1 MCLTSTNHKIGD
13 HVNDVDTARK
23 QWVGLLK
30 ALVVVA
36 ASVFAFSSTAQ
47 AEESEFSIVASVQNQ
62 TIDGGVATK
71 NPVAGVS
78 IAVTTA
84 MGAPVGEGITDASG
98 IVTITVPAKDA
109 YLVSIDLATLPDG
122 ITLIDETKTQASIE
136 KDSFTTNTKRVT
148 FFAGSSTATGAPLFD
163 RVAQRLVD
171 GIRLGL
177 IIAIC
182 SVGLSLIFGTTGLT
196 NFAHGE
202 MVTFGGLIA
211 FWFNVLLGVPLLIAA
226 PLVIA
231 LGGVFGLAMN
241 AVIFAKLRKRG
252 IGLISQLVVSVGLSI
267 MLRNMYL
274 YQFGGRTRPLDDFSL
289 QVAKSFGPVSITM
302 RDLTT
307 AIISLIALVA
317 VALYLQK
324 SRTGKAIRAVSDN
337 PNLASSTG
345 IDTQKIIRIVWFAG
359 GALAAMGG
367 VFRGLDEQV
376 GFEMGSGL
384 IFLMFA
390 GITLGGLG
398 SAYGALVGGFLV
410 GILVELASLVVPAEL
425 KNAPA
430 LFILIIVLVVRPQG
444 ILGRK
449 QRVG

>member
-1 MCLTSTNHKIGD
+1 MTDKKNSKSRIFA
-13 HVNDVDTARK
+13 VAR
-23 QWVGLLK
+23 
-30 ALVVVA
+30 AFAVVVGSLIMFA
-36 ASVFAFSSTAQ
+36 APGVANA
-47 AEESEFSIVASVQNQ
+47 ADSENSIIVSVQDQANNNG
-62 TIDGGVATK
+62 ISEK
-71 NPVAGVS
+71 KPVAGVKVS
-78 IAVTTA
+78 VSNPSGLA
-84 MGAPVGEGITDASG
+84 VGEGVTDSAG
-98 IVTITVPAKDA
+98 LATISVPAKDDYVVTLDVA
-109 YLVSIDLATLPDG
+109 SLPSGVTLAEG
-122 ITLIDETKTQASIE
+122 TKTVVNIV
-136 KDSFTTNTKRVT
+136 KDSFTTNSKRVT
-148 FFAGSSTATGAPLFD
+148 FFAGSAGESGASLFD
-163 RVAQRLVD
+163 RIAQRLVD

-211 FWFNVLLGVPLLIAA
+211 FWFNVLLGIPLLIAA

-231 LGGVFGLAMN
+231 LGGVLGLAMN
-241 AVIFAKLRKRG
+241 GIIFAKLRKRG

-307 AIISLIALVA
+307 AIISLVVLLGVA
-317 VALYLQK
+317 AFLQR

-337 PNLASSTG
+337 PSLASSTG
-345 IDTQKIIRIVWFAG
+345 IDTQKIIRVVWFAG

-398 SAYGALVGGFLV
+398 SAYGALIGGFFV
-410 GILVELASLVVPAEL
+410 GLLVELASLVVPAEL

-430 LFILIIVLVVRPQG
+430 LLILIIVLVVRPQG

>member
-1 MCLTSTNHKIGD
+1 MTGTNNSKSRIF
-13 HVNDVDTARK
+13 A
-23 QWVGLLK
+23 VGRAFAVLLA
-30 ALVVVA
+30 ALFMFSVPDLASA
-36 ASVFAFSSTAQ
+36 ADADN
-47 AEESEFSIVASVQNQ
+47 SIIISVQNQ
-62 TIDGGVATK
+62 ANTNGVSEK
-71 NPVAGVS
+71 KPVAGVKVS
-78 IAVTTA
+78 VANLAGMAI
-84 MGAPVGEGITDASG
+84 GEGVTDSSG
-98 IVTITVPAKDA
+98 SATISVPAKDNYVVTLDVA
-109 YLVSIDLATLPDG
+109 SLPSGVTLVEG
-122 ITLIDETKTQASIE
+122 TKTVVNIV
-136 KDSFTTNTKRVT
+136 KDAFTTNQKRVT
-148 FFAGSSTATGAPLFD
+148 FFAGSSGESGASLFD
-163 RVAQRLVD
+163 RIAQRLVD
-171 GIRLGL
+171 GVRLGL

-211 FWFNVLLGVPLLIAA
+211 FWFNVLLGIPLLIAA
-226 PLVIA
+226 PVVIA
-231 LGGVFGLAMN
+231 LGGVLGLAMN
-241 AVIFAKLRKRG
+241 GFIFAKLRKRG

-267 MLRNMYL
+267 MLRNMFL

-302 RDLTT
+302 RDLST
-307 AIISLIALVA
+307 AIISLIVLVSVA
-317 VALYLQK
+317 VYLQK

-337 PNLASSTG
+337 PSLASSTG
-345 IDTQKIIRIVWFAG
+345 IDTQKIIRVVWFAG

-376 GFEMGSGL
+376 GFEMGAGL

-410 GILVELASLVVPAEL
+410 GLLVELASLVVPAEL

-430 LFILIIVLVVRPQG
+430 LLILIIVLVVRPQG

>member
-1 MCLTSTNHKIGD
+1 MTGTNNSKSRIFAVGRAFA
-13 HVNDVDTARK
+13 VLLAALFMFSVPDVAS
-23 QWVGLLK
+23 
-30 ALVVVA
+30 A
-36 ASVFAFSSTAQ
+36 ADADN
-47 AEESEFSIVASVQNQ
+47 SIIISVQNQ
-62 TIDGGVATK
+62 ANTNGVSEK
-71 NPVAGVS
+71 KPVAGVKVS
-78 IAVTTA
+78 VANLAGMAI
-84 MGAPVGEGITDASG
+84 GEGVTDSSG
-98 IVTITVPAKDA
+98 SATISVPAKDNYVVTLDVA
-109 YLVSIDLATLPDG
+109 SLPSGVTLVEG
-122 ITLIDETKTQASIE
+122 TKTVVNIV
-136 KDSFTTNTKRVT
+136 KDAFTTNQKRVT
-148 FFAGSSTATGAPLFD
+148 FFAGSSGESGASLFD
-163 RVAQRLVD
+163 RIAQRLVD
-171 GIRLGL
+171 GVRLGL

-182 SVGLSLIFGTTGLT
+182 YVGLSLIFGTTGLT

-211 FWFNVLLGVPLLIAA
+211 FWFNVLLGIPLLIAA
-226 PLVIA
+226 PVVIA
-231 LGGVFGLAMN
+231 LGGVLGLAMN
-241 AVIFAKLRKRG
+241 GFIFAKLRKRG

-267 MLRNMYL
+267 MLRNMFL

-302 RDLTT
+302 RDLST
-307 AIISLIALVA
+307 AIISLIVLVSVA
-317 VALYLQK
+317 VYLQK

-337 PNLASSTG
+337 PSLASSTG
-345 IDTQKIIRIVWFAG
+345 IDTQKIIRVVWFAG

-376 GFEMGSGL
+376 GFEMGAGL

-410 GILVELASLVVPAEL
+410 GLLVELASLVVPAEL

-430 LFILIIVLVVRPQG
+430 LLILIIVLVVRPQG

>member
-1 MCLTSTNHKIGD
+1 MTDKNNSKSRIF
-13 HVNDVDTARK
+13 A
-23 QWVGLLK
+23 VGR
-30 ALVVVA
+30 AFAVVVGTLIMFSAPGVANA
-36 ASVFAFSSTAQ
+36 A
-47 AEESEFSIVASVQNQ
+47 ESENSIIVSVQDQANSN
-62 TIDGGVATK
+62 GVSEK
-71 NPVAGVS
+71 KPVAGVKVS
-78 IAVTTA
+78 VSNPSGLAIGDGVTDSA
-84 MGAPVGEGITDASG
+84 GL
-98 IVTITVPAKDA
+98 VTIPVPAKDDYIVTLDVA
-109 YLVSIDLATLPDG
+109 SLPSGVTLVEG
-122 ITLIDETKTQASIE
+122 TKTVVNIV
-136 KDSFTTNTKRVT
+136 KDSFTTNAKRVT
-148 FFAGSSTATGAPLFD
+148 FFAGSAGESGASLFD
-163 RVAQRLVD
+163 RIAQRLVD

-211 FWFNVLLGVPLLIAA
+211 FWFNVLLGIPLLIAA

-231 LGGVFGLAMN
+231 LGGALGLAMN
-241 AVIFAKLRKRG
+241 GFIFAKLRKRG

-307 AIISLIALVA
+307 AIISLVVLLSVA
-317 VALYLQK
+317 AFLQR

-337 PNLASSTG
+337 PSLASSTG
-345 IDTQKIIRIVWFAG
+345 IDTQKIIRVVWFAG

-398 SAYGALVGGFLV
+398 SAYGALIGGFFV
-410 GILVELASLVVPAEL
+410 GLLVELASLVVPAEL

>member
-1 MCLTSTNHKIGD
+1 MGGRRVRAARLWLSAIG
-13 HVNDVDTARK
+13 V
-23 QWVGLLK
+23 LLVLLGM
-30 ALVVVA
+30 AQGASA
-36 ASVFAFSSTAQ
+36 AD
-47 AEESEFSIVASVQNQ
+47 ESEFTITASVQDQ
-62 TIDGGVATK
+62 TVDGSTTTRTPVSGVVVVVTNAAGSE
-71 NPVAGVS
+71 VAR
-78 IAVTTA
+78 
-84 MGAPVGEGITDASG
+84 GETGPEGTVVLA
-98 IVTITVPAKDA
+98 VPAKDH
-109 YLVSIDLATLPDG
+109 YVVTLDVATLPDG
-122 ITLIDETKTQASIE
+122 VSLINEEKSSAVIE
-136 KDSFTTNTKRVT
+136 KDMFTTNDKLVR
-148 FFAGSSTATGAPLFD
+148 FFTGTSASSSTSLFD
-163 RVAQRLVD
+163 KILQRSVD
-171 GIRLGL
+171 GVRLGL

-202 MVTFGGLIA
+202 MVTFGGLMA
-211 FWFNVLLGVPLLIAA
+211 FWLNVIVGIPLLLGA
-226 PLVIA
+226 PLVIV
-231 LGGVFGLAMN
+231 LGGVFGYLFN
-241 AVIFAKLRKRG
+241 EVIFGRLRKRG

-267 MLRNMYL
+267 MLRNFFL

-289 QVAKSFGPVSITM
+289 QVAKKFGPVSITM

-307 AIISLIALVA
+307 AIISLFILVGVA
-317 VALYLQK
+317 VFLQR

-337 PNLASSTG
+337 AALASSTG
-345 IDTQKIIRIVWFAG
+345 IDTQRIIRIVWIAG
-359 GALAAMGG
+359 GALAALGG

-398 SAYGALVGGFLV
+398 SAYGALVGGFFV
-410 GILVELASLVVPAEL
+410 GLFVELASLVVPAEL

-430 LFILIIVLVVRPQG
+430 LLILVVVLIVRPQG

>member
-1 MCLTSTNHKIGD
+1 VTGTKNSKSRIFAVGRAFAVLLAALFMFS
-13 HVNDVDTARK
+13 VPDVAS
-23 QWVGLLK
+23 
-30 ALVVVA
+30 A
-36 ASVFAFSSTAQ
+36 ADADN
-47 AEESEFSIVASVQNQ
+47 SIIISVQNQ
-62 TIDGGVATK
+62 ANTNGVSEK
-71 NPVAGVS
+71 KPVAGVKVS
-78 IAVTTA
+78 VANLAGMAI
-84 MGAPVGEGITDASG
+84 GEGVTDSSG
-98 IVTITVPAKDA
+98 SATISVPAKDNYVVTLDVA
-109 YLVSIDLATLPDG
+109 SLPSGVTLVEG
-122 ITLIDETKTQASIE
+122 TKTVVNIV
-136 KDSFTTNTKRVT
+136 KDAFTTNQKRVT
-148 FFAGSSTATGAPLFD
+148 FFAGSSGESGASLFD
-163 RVAQRLVD
+163 RIAQRLVD
-171 GIRLGL
+171 GVRLGL

-211 FWFNVLLGVPLLIAA
+211 FWFNVLLGIPLLIAA
-226 PLVIA
+226 PVVIA
-231 LGGVFGLAMN
+231 LGGVLGLAMN
-241 AVIFAKLRKRG
+241 GFIFAKLRKRG

-267 MLRNMYL
+267 MLRNMFL

-302 RDLTT
+302 RDLST
-307 AIISLIALVA
+307 AIISLIVLVSVA
-317 VALYLQK
+317 VYLQK

-337 PNLASSTG
+337 PSLASSTG
-345 IDTQKIIRIVWFAG
+345 IDTQKIIRVVWFAG

-376 GFEMGSGL
+376 GFEMGAGL

-410 GILVELASLVVPAEL
+410 GLLVELASLVVPAEL

-430 LFILIIVLVVRPQG
+430 LLILIIVLVVRP
-444 ILGRK
+444 
-449 QRVG
+449 

>member
-1 MCLTSTNHKIGD
+1 MGERRVGRARLWLSSIGAAICILGFSQGT
-13 HVNDVDTARK
+13 V
-23 QWVGLLK
+23 K
-30 ALVVVA
+30 AA
-36 ASVFAFSSTAQ
+36 
-47 AEESEFSIVASVQNQ
+47 ESEFTITASVQDQ
-62 TIDGGVATK
+62 SVDGSTTSRA
-71 NPVAGVS
+71 PVAGVT
-78 IAVTTA
+78 IVVTNQAGTE
-84 MGAPVGEGITDASG
+84 VTRGETGTDGTVALP
-98 IVTITVPAKDA
+98 VPAKD
-109 YLVSIDLATLPDG
+109 YYVVTLDVSTLPDG
-122 ITLIDETKTQASIE
+122 VSLINEEKFTAVIE
-136 KDSFTTNTKRVT
+136 KDAFTTNDKLVR
-148 FFAGSSTATGAPLFD
+148 FFTGASASSSTSLFD
-163 RVAQRLVD
+163 KILQRSVD
-171 GIRLGL
+171 GVRLGL

-202 MVTFGGLIA
+202 MVTFGGLMA
-211 FWFNVLLGVPLLIAA
+211 FWLNVIIGIPLLIGA
-226 PLVIA
+226 PLVIV
-231 LGGVFGLAMN
+231 LGGLFGFLFN
-241 AVIFAKLRKRG
+241 ELIFGRLRKRG

-267 MLRNMYL
+267 MLRNFYL

-289 QVAKSFGPVSITM
+289 QVAKKFGPVSITM

-307 AIISLIALVA
+307 AIISLVVLIA
-317 VALYLQK
+317 VAMFLQR

-337 PNLASSTG
+337 SALASSTG
-345 IDTQKIIRIVWFAG
+345 IDTQRIIRIVWIAG
-359 GALAAMGG
+359 GALAALGG

-398 SAYGALVGGFLV
+398 SAYGALVGGFFV
-410 GILVELASLVVPAEL
+410 GLFVELASLVVPAEL

-430 LFILIIVLVVRPQG
+430 LFILVVVLIVRPQG

>member
-1 MCLTSTNHKIGD
+1 MNN
-13 HVNDVDTARK
+13 VVTARK

-30 ALVVVA
+30 TLVVVA
-36 ASVFAFSSTAQ
+36 ASVFAFSGAAQ
-47 AEESEFSIVASVQNQ
+47 AEESELSIVVSVQNQ
-62 TIDGGVATK
+62 TIDDGVATK
-71 NPVAGVS
+71 NPVVGVS
-78 IAVTTA
+78 ISVTTA
-84 MGAPVGEGITDASG
+84 TGSAVGEGITDASG
-98 IVTITVPAKDA
+98 IVTIFVPSKDS
-109 YLVSIDLATLPDG
+109 YLVNIDLATLPDG
-122 ITLIDETKTQASIE
+122 ITLIDENKTQAIIE
-136 KDSFTTNTKRVT
+136 RDSFTTNAKRVT

-163 RVAQRLVD
+163 RVVQRLVD

-211 FWFNVLLGVPLLIAA
+211 FWLNVLLGVPLLIAA

-241 AVIFAKLRKRG
+241 AIIFAKLRKRG

-367 VFRGLDEQV
+367 LFRGLDEQV

>member
-1 MCLTSTNHKIGD
+1 MQAEFGDEVTDTNNSKS
-13 HVNDVDTARK
+13 R
-23 QWVGLLK
+23 
-30 ALVVVA
+30 
-36 ASVFAFSSTAQ
+36 VFAVGRAFAVLLAAMFMFSAPGNAQ
-47 AEESEFSIVASVQNQ
+47 AADSDNSIIVSVQNQ
-62 TIDGGVATK
+62 ANNNGVSEKKPVVGVKISVTNLAGVA
-71 NPVAGVS
+71 
-78 IAVTTA
+78 
-84 MGAPVGEGITDASG
+84 VGEGVTDSVG
-98 IVTITVPAKDA
+98 SVTIPVPAKDD
-109 YLVSIDLATLPDG
+109 YVVTLDVASLPSG
-122 ITLIDETKTQASIE
+122 VTLIEGTKTVVNIV
-136 KDSFTTNTKRVT
+136 KDAFTTNAKRVT
-148 FFAGSSTATGAPLFD
+148 FFAGTSGESGASLMD
-163 RVAQRLVD
+163 RIAQRLVD
-171 GIRLGL
+171 GVRLGL

-211 FWFNVLLGVPLLIAA
+211 FWFNVLLGIPLLIAA
-226 PLVIA
+226 PIVIA
-231 LGGVFGLAMN
+231 LGGVLGLAMN
-241 AVIFAKLRKRG
+241 GVIFAKLRKRG

-289 QVAKSFGPVSITM
+289 QVAKHFGPVSITM
-302 RDLTT
+302 RDLSTT
-307 AIISLIALVA
+307 IISFIVLMGVA
-317 VALYLQK
+317 GYLQR

-337 PNLASSTG
+337 PSLASSTG

-410 GILVELASLVVPAEL
+410 GLLVELASLVVPAEL

-430 LFILIIVLVVRPQG
+430 LLILIIVLVVRPQG

>member
-1 MCLTSTNHKIGD
+1 MGERRVGRARLWLSSIGAAICILGFSQGT
-13 HVNDVDTARK
+13 V
-23 QWVGLLK
+23 K
-30 ALVVVA
+30 AA
-36 ASVFAFSSTAQ
+36 
-47 AEESEFSIVASVQNQ
+47 ESEFTITASVQDQ
-62 TIDGGVATK
+62 SVDGSTTSRA
-71 NPVAGVS
+71 PVAGVTIVVTNQAGTEVTRGETGTDGT
-78 IAVTTA
+78 IAL
-84 MGAPVGEGITDASG
+84 P
-98 IVTITVPAKDA
+98 VPAKD
-109 YLVSIDLATLPDG
+109 YYVVTLDVSTLPDG
-122 ITLIDETKTQASIE
+122 VSLINEE
-136 KDSFTTNTKRVT
+136 KFTAVIQKDAFTTNDKLVR
-148 FFAGSSTATGAPLFD
+148 FFTGASASSSTSLFD
-163 RVAQRLVD
+163 KILQRSVD
-171 GIRLGL
+171 GVRLGL

-202 MVTFGGLIA
+202 MVTFGGLMA
-211 FWFNVLLGVPLLIAA
+211 FWLNVIIGIPLLIGA
-226 PLVIA
+226 PLVIV
-231 LGGVFGLAMN
+231 LGGLFGFLFN
-241 AVIFAKLRKRG
+241 ELIFGRLRKRG

-267 MLRNMYL
+267 MLRNFYL

-289 QVAKSFGPVSITM
+289 QVAKKFGPVSITM

-307 AIISLIALVA
+307 AIISLVVLIA
-317 VALYLQK
+317 VAMFLQR

-337 PNLASSTG
+337 SALASSTG
-345 IDTQKIIRIVWFAG
+345 IDTQRIIRIVWIAG
-359 GALAAMGG
+359 GALAALGG

-398 SAYGALVGGFLV
+398 SAYGALVGGFFV
-410 GILVELASLVVPAEL
+410 GLFVELASLVVPAEL

-430 LFILIIVLVVRPQG
+430 LFILVVVLIVRPQG

>member
-1 MCLTSTNHKIGD
+1 MGERRVGRARLWLSSIGAAICILGFSQGT
-13 HVNDVDTARK
+13 V
-23 QWVGLLK
+23 K
-30 ALVVVA
+30 AA
-36 ASVFAFSSTAQ
+36 
-47 AEESEFSIVASVQNQ
+47 ESEFTITASVQDQ
-62 TIDGGVATK
+62 SVDGSTTSRA
-71 NPVAGVS
+71 PVAGVT
-78 IAVTTA
+78 IVVTNQAGTE
-84 MGAPVGEGITDASG
+84 VTRGETGTDGTVALP
-98 IVTITVPAKDA
+98 VPAKD
-109 YLVSIDLATLPDG
+109 YYVVTLDVSTLPDG
-122 ITLIDETKTQASIE
+122 VSLINEE
-136 KDSFTTNTKRVT
+136 KFTAVIQKDAFTTNDKLVR
-148 FFAGSSTATGAPLFD
+148 FFTGASASSSTSLFD
-163 RVAQRLVD
+163 KILQRSVD
-171 GIRLGL
+171 GVRLGL

-202 MVTFGGLIA
+202 MVTFGGLMA
-211 FWFNVLLGVPLLIAA
+211 FWLNVIIGIPLLIGA
-226 PLVIA
+226 PLVIV
-231 LGGVFGLAMN
+231 LGGLFGFLFN
-241 AVIFAKLRKRG
+241 ELIFGRLRKRG

-267 MLRNMYL
+267 MLRNFYL

-289 QVAKSFGPVSITM
+289 QVAKKFGPVSITM

-307 AIISLIALVA
+307 AIISLMVLIA
-317 VALYLQK
+317 VAMFLQR

-337 PNLASSTG
+337 SALASSTG
-345 IDTQKIIRIVWFAG
+345 IDTQRIIRIVWIAG
-359 GALAAMGG
+359 GALAALGG

-398 SAYGALVGGFLV
+398 SAYGALVGGFFV
-410 GILVELASLVVPAEL
+410 GLFVELASLVVPAEL

-430 LFILIIVLVVRPQG
+430 LFILVVVLIVRPQG

>member
-1 MCLTSTNHKIGD
+1 MNIGC
-13 HVNDVDTARK
+13 NQQSGFR
-23 QWVGLLK
+23 
-30 ALVVVA
+30 
-36 ASVFAFSSTAQ
+36 ASVRALFVVLGVLLALSAPSSVRA
-47 AEESEFSIVASVQNQ
+47 ADSEFSIIVSVTNQ
-62 TIDGGVATK
+62 TLKSGELEKDPVSGVKISVATPTGVAIGD
-71 NPVAGVS
+71 GV
-78 IAVTTA
+78 
-84 MGAPVGEGITDASG
+84 TDASG
-98 IVTITVPAKDA
+98 SVSISVPAKGDYVVTLDVASLPSGVTLIDGTITVVNIVKDA
-109 YLVSIDLATLPDG
+109 
-122 ITLIDETKTQASIE
+122 
-136 KDSFTTNTKRVT
+136 FTTNQKRVT
-148 FFAGSSTATGAPLFD
+148 FFAGSTGDSGASLAE
-163 RVAQRLVD
+163 RIAQRLVD
-171 GIRLGL
+171 GVRLGL

-202 MVTFGGLIA
+202 MVTFGGMLA
-211 FWFNVLLGVPLLIAA
+211 FWFNVLLGVPLLIAG

-241 AVIFAKLRKRG
+241 GVIFAKLRKRG

-307 AIISLIALVA
+307 TIISLLVLLG
-317 VALYLQK
+317 VAAYLQR

-337 PNLASSTG
+337 PSLASSTG

-367 VFRGLDEQV
+367 LFRGLDEQV

-410 GILVELASLVVPAEL
+410 GLLVELASLVVPAEL

-430 LFILIIVLVVRPQG
+430 LFILIVVLVVRPQG

>member
-1 MCLTSTNHKIGD
+1 MTGTNNSKSRIFAVGRAFA
-13 HVNDVDTARK
+13 VLLAALFMFSVPDVAS
-23 QWVGLLK
+23 
-30 ALVVVA
+30 A
-36 ASVFAFSSTAQ
+36 ADADN
-47 AEESEFSIVASVQNQ
+47 SIIISVQNQ
-62 TIDGGVATK
+62 ANTNGVSEK
-71 NPVAGVS
+71 KPVAGVKVS
-78 IAVTTA
+78 VANLAGTA
-84 MGAPVGEGITDASG
+84 IGEGVTDSSG
-98 IVTITVPAKDA
+98 SATISVPAKDNYVVTLDVA
-109 YLVSIDLATLPDG
+109 SLPSGVTLVEG
-122 ITLIDETKTQASIE
+122 TKTVVNIV
-136 KDSFTTNTKRVT
+136 KDAFTTNQKRVT
-148 FFAGSSTATGAPLFD
+148 FFAGSSGESGASLFD
-163 RVAQRLVD
+163 RIAQRLVD
-171 GIRLGL
+171 GVRLGL

-211 FWFNVLLGVPLLIAA
+211 FWFNVLLGIPLLIAA
-226 PLVIA
+226 PVVIA
-231 LGGVFGLAMN
+231 LGGVLGLAMN
-241 AVIFAKLRKRG
+241 GFIFAKLRKRG

-267 MLRNMYL
+267 MLRNMFL

-302 RDLTT
+302 RDLST
-307 AIISLIALVA
+307 AIISLIVLVSVA
-317 VALYLQK
+317 VYLQK

-337 PNLASSTG
+337 PSLASSTG
-345 IDTQKIIRIVWFAG
+345 IDTQKIIRVVWFAG

-376 GFEMGSGL
+376 GFEMGAGL

-410 GILVELASLVVPAEL
+410 GLLVELASLVVPAEL

-430 LFILIIVLVVRPQG
+430 LLILIIVLVVRPQG

>member
-1 MCLTSTNHKIGD
+1 M
-13 HVNDVDTARK
+13 
-23 QWVGLLK
+23 
-30 ALVVVA
+30 
-36 ASVFAFSSTAQ
+36 
-47 AEESEFSIVASVQNQ
+47 
-62 TIDGGVATK
+62 
-71 NPVAGVS
+71 
-78 IAVTTA
+78 
-84 MGAPVGEGITDASG
+84 
-98 IVTITVPAKDA
+98 
-109 YLVSIDLATLPDG
+109 
-122 ITLIDETKTQASIE
+122 
-136 KDSFTTNTKRVT
+136 T
-148 FFAGSSTATGAPLFD
+148 FFAGTSGESGASLFD
-163 RVAQRLVD
+163 RIAQRLVD
-171 GIRLGL
+171 GVRLGL

-211 FWFNVLLGVPLLIAA
+211 FWFNVLLGIPLLIAA
-226 PLVIA
+226 PVVIA
-231 LGGVFGLAMN
+231 LGGVLGLAMN
-241 AVIFAKLRKRG
+241 GFIFAKLRKRG

-267 MLRNMYL
+267 MLRNMFL

-302 RDLTT
+302 RDLST
-307 AIISLIALVA
+307 AIISLIVLVSVA
-317 VALYLQK
+317 VYLQK

-337 PNLASSTG
+337 PSLASSTG
-345 IDTQKIIRIVWFAG
+345 IDTQKIIRVVWFAG

-376 GFEMGSGL
+376 GFEMGAGL

-410 GILVELASLVVPAEL
+410 GLLVELASLVVPAEL

-430 LFILIIVLVVRPQG
+430 LLILIIVLVVRPQG

>member
-1 MCLTSTNHKIGD
+1 MTSTDNLKSRFFAVGRAFA
-13 HVNDVDTARK
+13 VLLAALFMFSAPDVAS
-23 QWVGLLK
+23 
-30 ALVVVA
+30 A
-36 ASVFAFSSTAQ
+36 ADADN
-47 AEESEFSIVASVQNQ
+47 SIIISVQNQ
-62 TIDGGVATK
+62 ANNNGVSEK
-71 NPVAGVS
+71 KPVAGVKVS
-78 IAVTTA
+78 VANLAGMAI
-84 MGAPVGEGITDASG
+84 GEGVTDSSG
-98 IVTITVPAKDA
+98 SATISVPAKDNYVVTLDVA
-109 YLVSIDLATLPDG
+109 SLPSGVTLVEG
-122 ITLIDETKTQASIE
+122 TKTVVNIV
-136 KDSFTTNTKRVT
+136 KDAFTTNQKRVT
-148 FFAGSSTATGAPLFD
+148 FFAGSSGESGASLFD
-163 RVAQRLVD
+163 RIAQRLVD
-171 GIRLGL
+171 GVRLGL

-211 FWFNVLLGVPLLIAA
+211 FWFNVLLGIPLLIAA
-226 PLVIA
+226 PVVIA
-231 LGGVFGLAMN
+231 LGGVLGLAMN
-241 AVIFAKLRKRG
+241 GFIFAKLRKRG

-267 MLRNMYL
+267 MLRNMFL

-302 RDLTT
+302 RDLST
-307 AIISLIALVA
+307 AIISLIVLVSVA
-317 VALYLQK
+317 VYLQK

-337 PNLASSTG
+337 PSLASSTG
-345 IDTQKIIRIVWFAG
+345 IDTQKIIRVVWFAG

-376 GFEMGSGL
+376 GFEMGAGL

-410 GILVELASLVVPAEL
+410 GLLVELASLVVPAEL

-430 LFILIIVLVVRPQG
+430 LLILIIVLVVRPQG

>member
-1 MCLTSTNHKIGD
+1 VTSTDNLKSRFFAVGRAFA
-13 HVNDVDTARK
+13 VLLAALFMFSAPDVAS
-23 QWVGLLK
+23 
-30 ALVVVA
+30 A
-36 ASVFAFSSTAQ
+36 ADADN
-47 AEESEFSIVASVQNQ
+47 SIIISVQNQ
-62 TIDGGVATK
+62 ANNNGVSEK
-71 NPVAGVS
+71 KPVAGVKVS
-78 IAVTTA
+78 VANLAGMAI
-84 MGAPVGEGITDASG
+84 GEGVTDSSG
-98 IVTITVPAKDA
+98 SATISVPAKDNYVVTLDVA
-109 YLVSIDLATLPDG
+109 SLPSGVTLVEG
-122 ITLIDETKTQASIE
+122 TKTVVNIV
-136 KDSFTTNTKRVT
+136 KDAFTTNQKRVT
-148 FFAGSSTATGAPLFD
+148 FFAGSSGESGASLFD
-163 RVAQRLVD
+163 RIAQRLVD
-171 GIRLGL
+171 GVRLGL

-211 FWFNVLLGVPLLIAA
+211 FWFNVLLGIPLLIAA
-226 PLVIA
+226 PVVIA
-231 LGGVFGLAMN
+231 LGGVLGLAMN
-241 AVIFAKLRKRG
+241 GFIFAKLRKRG

-267 MLRNMYL
+267 MLRNMFL

-302 RDLTT
+302 RDLST
-307 AIISLIALVA
+307 AIISLIVLVSVA
-317 VALYLQK
+317 VYLQK

-337 PNLASSTG
+337 PSLASSTG
-345 IDTQKIIRIVWFAG
+345 IDTQKIIRVVWFAG

-376 GFEMGSGL
+376 GFEMGAGL

-410 GILVELASLVVPAEL
+410 GLLVELASLVVPAEL

-430 LFILIIVLVVRPQG
+430 LLILIIVLVVRPQG

>member
-1 MCLTSTNHKIGD
+1 MGGTRARRIRAWLLCL
-13 HVNDVDTARK
+13 
-23 QWVGLLK
+23 GLGLGFMS
-30 ALVVVA
+30 AFASGASA
-36 ASVFAFSSTAQ
+36 A
-47 AEESEFSIVASVQNQ
+47 ESEFTITASVQDQ
-62 TIDGGVATK
+62 QVDGGTTSRS
-71 NPVAGVS
+71 PVVGVT
-78 IAVTTA
+78 IV
-84 MGAPVGEGITDASG
+84 VTDASG
-98 IVTITVPAKDA
+98 VEVVRGETGADGKVVLAVPAKDS
-109 YLVSIDLATLPDG
+109 YVITLDVATLPDG
-122 ITLIDETKTQASIE
+122 VDLINAEKSSATIE
-136 KDSFTTNTKRVT
+136 KDAFTTNDKLVR
-148 FFAGSSTATGAPLFD
+148 FFTGTSASGSTSLFD
-163 RVAQRLVD
+163 KILQRSVD

-202 MVTFGGLIA
+202 MVTFGGLMA
-211 FWFNVLLGVPLLIAA
+211 FWINVILGVPLLLGA
-226 PLVIA
+226 PLVVV
-231 LGGVFGLAMN
+231 LGGLFGYLFN
-241 AVIFAKLRKRG
+241 ELIFGRLRKRG

-267 MLRNMYL
+267 MLRNFYL

-289 QVAKSFGPVSITM
+289 QVAKKFGPVSITM

-307 AIISLIALVA
+307 AIISLLVLVG
-317 VALYLQK
+317 VATFLQR

-337 PNLASSTG
+337 TTLASSTG
-345 IDTQKIIRIVWFAG
+345 IDTQRIIRIVWIAG
-359 GALAAMGG
+359 GALAALGG
-367 VFRGLDEQV
+367 IFRGLDEQV

-398 SAYGALVGGFLV
+398 SAYGALVGGFFV
-410 GILVELASLVVPAEL
+410 GLFVELASLVVPAEL

-430 LFILIIVLVVRPQG
+430 LLILVVVLIVRPQG

>member
-1 MCLTSTNHKIGD
+1 MTDKKNSKSRIFA
-13 HVNDVDTARK
+13 VAR
-23 QWVGLLK
+23 
-30 ALVVVA
+30 AFAVVVGSLIMFA
-36 ASVFAFSSTAQ
+36 APGVANA
-47 AEESEFSIVASVQNQ
+47 ADSENSIIVSVQDQANNN
-62 TIDGGVATK
+62 GVSEK
-71 NPVAGVS
+71 KPVAGVKVS
-78 IAVTTA
+78 VSNPSGLA
-84 MGAPVGEGITDASG
+84 VGEGVTDSAG
-98 IVTITVPAKDA
+98 LATISVPAKDDYVVNLDVA
-109 YLVSIDLATLPDG
+109 SLPSGVTLAEG
-122 ITLIDETKTQASIE
+122 TKTVVNIV
-136 KDSFTTNTKRVT
+136 KDSFTTNSKRVT
-148 FFAGSSTATGAPLFD
+148 FFAGSAGESGASLFD
-163 RVAQRLVD
+163 RIAQRLVD

-211 FWFNVLLGVPLLIAA
+211 FWFNVLLGIPLLIAA

-231 LGGVFGLAMN
+231 LGGVLGLAMN
-241 AVIFAKLRKRG
+241 GIIFAKLRKRG

-307 AIISLIALVA
+307 AIISLVVLLGVA
-317 VALYLQK
+317 AFLQR

-337 PNLASSTG
+337 PSLASSTG
-345 IDTQKIIRIVWFAG
+345 IDTQKIIRVVWFAG

-398 SAYGALVGGFLV
+398 SAYGALIGGFFV
-410 GILVELASLVVPAEL
+410 GLLVELASLVVPAEL

-430 LFILIIVLVVRPQG
+430 LLILIIVLVVRPQG

>member
-1 MCLTSTNHKIGD
+1 MIE
-13 HVNDVDTARK
+13 TAAASK
-23 QWVGLLK
+23 KWTGLCK
-30 ALVVVA
+30 ALAIVA
-36 ASVFAFSSTAQ
+36 ASVFAFSASAQ
-47 AEESEFSIVASVQNQ
+47 AEESGLSIVAAVQNQ
-62 TIDGGVATK
+62 TIDGAVATK
-71 NPVAGVS
+71 NPVAGVLIS
-78 IAVTTA
+78 VTTA
-84 MGAPVGEGITDASG
+84 TGSPIGEGTTDSSG
-98 IVTITVPAKDA
+98 TTTIVVPKKDT
-109 YLVSIDLATLPDG
+109 YVVSIDVSTLPDNV
-122 ITLIDETKTQASIE
+122 TLIDESKTQSTIE
-136 KDSFTTNTKRVT
+136 KDSFTTDTKRVT
-148 FFAGSSTATGAPLFD
+148 FFAGSSTSTGAPLFD

-211 FWFNVLLGVPLLIAA
+211 FWFNVLLGIPLLIAA

-231 LGGVFGLAMN
+231 LGGVLGLAMN
-241 AVIFAKLRKRG
+241 GIIFAKLRKRG

-307 AIISLIALVA
+307 AIISLVVLLGVA
-317 VALYLQK
+317 GFLQR

-337 PNLASSTG
+337 PSLASSTG
-345 IDTQKIIRIVWFAG
+345 IDTQKIIRVVWFAG

-398 SAYGALVGGFLV
+398 SAYGALIGGFFV
-410 GILVELASLVVPAEL
+410 GLLVELASLVVPAEL

-430 LFILIIVLVVRPQG
+430 LLILIIVLVVRPQG